1 MLWDGLVA
9 TTASADTK
17 VNELGET
24 GRQAGLLG
32 WAGSKQGDG
41 GGPGEFRR
49 YRIVVGESGKGW
61 REGVALWPVVQLVGT
76 SSSSTF
82 RLAGK
87 VLADKVGEV
96 YEGLPR
102 RTGVQ

>member
-1 MLWDGLVA
+1 MVWYGMGWDGLVA
-9 TTASADTK
+9 AAASAGTK

-24 GRQAGLLG
+24 GRQASLLG
-32 WAGSKQGDG
+32 WAGWKQGDG

-76 SSSSTF
+76 SSSSML
-82 RLAGK
+82 RLAGE
-87 VLADKVGEV
+87 VPVDKVGQV
-96 YEGLPR
+96 
-102 RTGVQ
+102 